1 MLDWFQ
7 NVSLQ
12 VNTTQFLQFKKGYL
26 PDTAQKMEKSLME
39 NYIFCAVWQQVKMI
53 HFNKLS
59 TFEI

>member
-26 PDTAQKMEKSLME
+26 PDTAQKMEKPLME
-39 NYIFCAVWQQVKMI
+39 NFIFCAV
-53 HFNKLS
+53 
-59 TFEI
+59 

>member
-39 NYIFCAVWQQVKMI
+39 NFIFCAV
-53 HFNKLS
+53 
-59 TFEI
+59 